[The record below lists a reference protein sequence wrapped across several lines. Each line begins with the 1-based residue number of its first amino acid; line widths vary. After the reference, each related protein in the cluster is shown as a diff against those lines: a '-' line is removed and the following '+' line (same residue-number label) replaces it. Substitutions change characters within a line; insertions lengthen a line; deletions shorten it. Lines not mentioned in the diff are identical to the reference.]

1 MNNHEIVEEK
11 RNKLNLEIRSL
22 LVIID
27 MIDGISK
34 DYVDYETYSLDE
46 EGFLDQQ
53 LKLVSEAK
61 ERLINIFKE

>member
-34 DYVDYETYSLDE
+34 DYVDYETDSLDE
-46 EGFLDQQ
+46 EGFLVQQ
-53 LKLVSEAK
+53 LKLVNEAK
-61 ERLINIFKE
+61 ERLINVFKE

>member
-34 DYVDYETYSLDE
+34 DYVDYETDSLDE
-46 EGFLDQQ
+46 ECFLDQQ

-61 ERLINIFKE
+61 ERLINVFKE